1 MQLQPGNVHFNF
13 AACPEGQ
20 RTRSA
25 NDIVGAWPIGR
36 TRTETHTRKEMTM
49 TTKDTIGTQSQPH
62 ELSASEIQQVSGGI
76 AWFPIIMAVARF
88 AFSQAKH

>member
-1 MQLQPGNVHFNF
+1 MN
-13 AACPEGQ
+13 
-20 RTRSA
+20 
-25 NDIVGAWPIGR
+25 
-36 TRTETHTRKEMTM
+36 
-49 TTKDTIGTQSQPH
+49 TKDTIGTQPQPQ